1 MSVGNLH
8 LKLVEAHLTHDV
20 KKLGRMDPYC
30 KIVCRDFHWK
40 SNADKNGSKKPVWHD
55 QEFDIDVK
63 YMGDDIYYKLFDED
77 HGKDE
82 KIGDG
87 GCKISTFCAEPEMDM
102 WMDIEYK
109 GKKAGK
115 VRFESKWSPAEEP
128 KKEEHEG
135 MMAEAQAALIA
146 LAKKKKELEEEFESV
161 NATIA
166 EHEASH
172 EGRLA
177 AVAGDYD
184 MSAFEEAKAQAW
196 ATYHEKEAQINKER
210 DMAQEAKQ
218 DAEAA
223 MAQRVREAAEA
234 RDAKDKEIA
243 ELEVKAA
250 ADKEQALADIEAG
263 KIAAAE
269 GHEHKVQA
277 VKDEVAA
284 QAAEDE
290 AAYESVAGEI
300 KVIAERLL
308 ELNEK
313 MQEKLTALTNL

>member
-1 MSVGNLH
+1 
-8 LKLVEAHLTHDV
+8 
-20 KKLGRMDPYC
+20 
-30 KIVCRDFHWK
+30 
-40 SNADKNGSKKPVWHD
+40 
-55 QEFDIDVK
+55 
-63 YMGDDIYYKLFDED
+63 
-77 HGKDE
+77 
-82 KIGDG
+82 
-87 GCKISTFCAEPEMDM
+87 
-102 WMDIEYK
+102 
-109 GKKAGK
+109 
-115 VRFESKWSPAEEP
+115 
-128 KKEEHEG
+128 